1 MSRIENFI
9 EKVKKS
15 IAERNEAGRI
25 EEMRNH
31 PHVEGCDGTGK
42 VLVDERIITG
52 GQSFGPELYGCITRC
67 TSCGGTHGTGL
78 LRGKG
83 TLDVK

>member
-31 PHVEGCDGTGK
+31 PHFEGCDGIGK
-42 VLVDERIITG
+42 ILVDERVLTG
-52 GQSFGPELYGCITRC
+52 GQSFVPEYCGYITRC
-67 TSCGGTHGTGL
+67 TSCGGTYGTGL